1 MDNSRTIWKHEVRQA
16 DLIAKNLLD
25 SKKVK
30 LNWKII
36 LLPVFLYRVYHFSKN
51 LRFTRKNLLFTKQ
64 LALEA
69 SQNIFRG
76 GGRAWEIR
84 GIEIKMN
91 EILSKDRQGVYT
103 EEIQHKQL
111 SEIELLIDHYLL
123 LLGAGR
129 SSYPQVLK
137 SAYPS
142 KGKYLNYLSR
152 LHRAEAEIIQTSID
166 SMRRGTKKERREWF
180 QKIKETTK
188 KIRMADADEIYSES

>member
-188 KIRMADADEIYSES
+188 KIRMAEAGEIYSES

>member
-25 SKKVK
+25 SKKVE

-188 KIRMADADEIYSES
+188 KIRMAEAGEIYSES